1 MDLDQYSLDDLKS
14 RIVDHSKFYY
24 SDGFY
29 IMETFGMKSCAV
41 GKELLPGGGIHNFDY
56 EIELGYSVK
65 MHLINSFISNS
76 EYLEKF
82 LYLER
87 RIDNIKKLG
96 I

>member
-1 MDLDQYSLDDLKS
+1 MDIERYSLDNLRG
-14 RIVDHSKFYY
+14 RIMVYSKFYY

-29 IMETFGMKSCAV
+29 IMEVFDMKIYYRSEPV
-41 GKELLPGGGIHNFDY
+41 
-56 EIELGYSVK
+56 GYSIK
-65 MHLINSFISNS
+65 IHLINSFISNS
-76 EYLEKF
+76 EYLKKF